1 MSYHDDVK
9 PHVVILTLLTSA
21 ALASTTAS
29 AQPTGTSDGIAVL
42 EAIEKTLADVI
53 ARAEP
58 SVVAISRTT
67 PNEPPRDVGDLFEGL
82 RAPLKT
88 VDESTVGAGVIID
101 PVGLVLTQYLVVH
114 EGDQHTVTTSDGQRW
129 HASIKAADPRSGLA
143 VLAID
148 TPANLPRRA
157 GVPEKPQGKSSF
169 PAFRFGDADQ
179 LRKGQF
185 VVAIGNPYAIT
196 SDGQATASL
205 GTVTNLA
212 RKLAPGTNLNDAPGP
227 AGDYRTTVH
236 HLGTLIQT
244 DAKLGWN
251 AGGGALV
258 NLRGE
263 LVGLT
268 TTAAT
273 IAGHEQPA
281 GYAIPINVTFRR
293 VIDTLMEGK
302 EVEYGLL
309 GMGFGPNLRGDVP
322 GGSSRTTIGQV
333 FPGSPAAH
341 AGLQQGDVVT
351 RVNDRPVSDVDDVQ
365 LVAGLMPPG
374 ATISITYNR
383 GNNPATTKVTLTK
396 LAVAGAKI
404 VTNRPPS
411 WRGIHVDHA
420 MALDAAQLAESIASG
435 AYDPQGCVLVAE
447 VDRDSIAENAGVR
460 PGMFI
465 SHVGTQRVTTPDEFR
480 TAVQGVGESF
490 DIRLTQPLEKPASN
504 ADPRPRIPDGEP
516 LPR

>member
-1 MSYHDDVK
+1 MLFRSAIVASA
-9 PHVVILTLLTSA
+9 VAAALTSPP
-21 ALASTTAS
+21 ALAEPA
-29 AQPTGTSDGIAVL
+29 AANEGIAVL
-42 EAIEKTLADVI
+42 EAIEKTLGDVI
-53 ARAEP
+53 AQAEP
-58 SVVAISRTT
+58 SVVAISRTS
-67 PNEPPRDVGDLFEGL
+67 PNEPPRDVGDLFQGL
-82 RAPLKT
+82 RIPLKIA
-88 VDESTVGAGVIID
+88 DESTVGAGVIID
-101 PVGLVLTQYLVVH
+101 PAGLVLTQYLVVH
-114 EGDQHTVTTSDGQRW
+114 EGDQHTVTTRDGQRW
-129 HASIKAADPRSGLA
+129 RASIKAADPRSGLA

-148 TPANLPRRA
+148 TQVPPLQRA
-157 GVPEKPQGKSSF
+157 GDPPKPQGKSSF
-169 PAFRFGDADQ
+169 PAIRFGDADQ
-179 LRKGQF
+179 LHKGQF

-212 RKLAPGTNLNDAPGP
+212 RKLAPGTNWNDAPGP
-227 AGDYRTTVH
+227 NNDYRTTVH

-281 GYAIPINVTFRR
+281 GYAIPINAPFRR
-293 VIDTLMEGK
+293 VIDTLKEGK

-309 GMGFGPNLRGDVP
+309 GMGFGPGIDSNVALGR
-322 GGSSRTTIGQV
+322 SNTTIGQV

-351 RVNDRPVSDVDDVQ
+351 RVNDRPAHDVDDVQ
-365 LVAGLMPPG
+365 LIAGLMPPG
-374 ATISITYNR
+374 AMVSIAYTR
-383 GNNPATTKVTLTK
+383 GSNSASTQATLTK
-396 LAVAGAKI
+396 LAVPGNKI
-404 VTNRPPS
+404 VTNRLPS
-411 WRGIHVDHA
+411 WRGIQVDYS

-447 VDRDSIAENAGVR
+447 VDPDSIAENAGVR

-480 TAVQGVGESF
+480 TAVQGIGESF
-490 DIRLTQPLEKPASN
+490 DIRLTKPLEKPANNTGQES
-504 ADPRPRIPDGEP
+504 RIPDGEP
-516 LPR
+516 LQR